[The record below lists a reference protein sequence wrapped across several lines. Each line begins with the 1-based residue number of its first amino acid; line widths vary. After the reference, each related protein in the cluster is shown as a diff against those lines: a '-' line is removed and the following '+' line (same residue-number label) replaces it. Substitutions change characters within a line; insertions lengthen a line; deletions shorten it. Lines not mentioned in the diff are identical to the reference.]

1 MPDMKQTP
9 DPSLDVL
16 VVVPRQRMDLLLRDH
31 QFHNLAANF
40 HIPYYSSYLRF
51 CRKLGVEINLEK
63 RKTVKIPTRDGIRFL
78 EPNENPSHTALT
90 LATILHHHRFSFYVI
105 DPPSG
110 FPRSARIELK
120 KRLKMKPK
128 ILALSTTF
136 VISSVDIQYIIDTAR
151 KYSPETKILVG
162 GQFLLSSKNCIQKLK
177 GVDVFL
183 LGECEDNLAPTVKAL
198 LSEDID
204 RLAKIKGLVY
214 KRNEKLLRTTPSPP
228 VDLDQTLF
236 INWRLMSDFFPKR
249 AEYKGS
255 NIIEDGRG
263 CAFRCSFCTFSK
275 NTVYRMKSV
284 DRVIREIKAIPK
296 EYQSINIF
304 LISPTFTFPAERAKA
319 IAREIIREGLL
330 HRYMAYA
337 RAQNLSQDLVE
348 TLRKAHFYCLFFG
361 LETMDRKV
369 LELARKKTT
378 PAQIEHAVQLAH
390 DAGIFTD
397 CSFIIGLPGET
408 SESVKKIED
417 FVQKPSVGLY
427 HLFPLADMDS
437 SDLATTSEDF
447 LFRRRDYL
455 NWDHPG
461 MNSREVPHLM
471 AKIIINTNR
480 SSQTYSSL
488 IIDALIGNNLSAEHI
503 VSIPPWD
510 VRPFFHL
517 MEKGVVHYLEH
528 DLFGIKPN
536 RRELR
541 DLVKKVKKRFLLE
554 NRLYS
559 RAVESVK
566 ISIKIAG
573 LRVLRS
579 YLKHRV
585 NGLHPSRETW
595 KNNPDSCEQD
605 APNAGTAG

>member
-1 MPDMKQTP
+1 MKQTP
-9 DPSLDVL
+9 GLSLDVL
-16 VVVPRQRMDLLLRDH
+16 VVVPRQRMNSLLKDH
-31 QFHNLAANF
+31 QFHSLAANLN
-40 HIPYYSSYLRF
+40 IPYYSAYLKF
-51 CRKLGVEINLEK
+51 CLKLGVEINLQK
-63 RKTVKIPTRDGIRFL
+63 RKTVKIPTRDGIRVL

-90 LATILHHHRFSFYVI
+90 LATILNHHRFSFYVI
-105 DPPSG
+105 DPPIG

-120 KRLKMKPK
+120 KRLKLKPK

-136 VISSVDIQYIIDTAR
+136 VISTVDIQYIIDTAR
-151 KYSPETKILVG
+151 RYSPETRIMVG
-162 GQFLLSSKNCIQKLK
+162 GQYLQTSQNCIHKLK
-177 GVDVFL
+177 GVDLFL
-183 LGECEDNLAPTVKAL
+183 LGECEDNLASTVRAL
-198 LSEDID
+198 LSDDFD
-204 RLAKIKGLVY
+204 RLEKIKGLVY
-214 KRNEKLLRTTPSPP
+214 KRNGKLLRTTPSPP
-228 VDLDQTLF
+228 VDLDHTLF

-249 AEYKGS
+249 AEYKGF
-255 NIIEDGRG
+255 NIIEDARG
-263 CAFRCSFCTFSK
+263 CAFRCSYCTFSK
-275 NTVYRMKSV
+275 NTAYRLKSV

-296 EYQSINIF
+296 EYQSVNIF

-319 IAREIIREGLL
+319 IASEIIREGLL

-337 RAQNLSQDLVE
+337 RAQNLSKDLME

-361 LETMDRKV
+361 LETMDQKV

-378 PAQIEHAVQLAH
+378 PTQTEQAVQLAH
-390 DAGIFTD
+390 DTGIFTD

-408 SESVKKIED
+408 SKSVKKIEA

-447 LFRRRDYL
+447 HFRRRDYL
-455 NWDHPG
+455 NWDHQG

-480 SSQTYSSL
+480 SSQTYNSL
-488 IIDALIGNNLSAEHI
+488 IIDTMIGNNLSAEHI

-517 MEKGVVHYLEH
+517 MEEGVVRYLEH
-528 DLFGIKPN
+528 DLFGVKLN

-541 DLVKKVKKRFLLE
+541 DLAKKVKKRYFLE

-579 YLKHRV
+579 YLKHSV

-595 KNNPDSCEQD
+595 KSDPDSCEQD